1 MEINIHNTENIEN
14 KKSQSVKHK
23 KLLRD
28 ENIDEFQLLKSYM
41 DKTGVYE
48 VMSCTGC
55 GFSKNSNLGKVGT
68 FCTMGT
74 RKIRKLDE
82 NIVCLDCTENRFE
95 KITVSKEVFKN
106 LEDNLIVKTQL

>member
-1 MEINIHNTENIEN
+1 MEINNPNTENNEN
-14 KKSQSVKHK
+14 KKSPSAKHI

-55 GFSKNSNLGKVGT
+55 GFSKNSKLGKIGT

-74 RKIRKLDE
+74 RKVRKLDG
-82 NIVCLDCTENRFE
+82 NVVCLDCTENRFE

-106 LEDNLIVKTQL
+106 LEDNLVVKTQL